1 MDVGIIRQQLETTA
15 VRLDEPHF
23 SHMEVVE
30 QGLQGNRGNL
40 SRPHNI
46 SSVNVCAIVD
56 PFLFRIV
63 LERVADNEKLITR
76 DCPEFGRYR
85 SAVVDG
91 ARDSAKTNR
100 RQEQGAQED
109 SSRNANSNWPFV
121 KVP

>member
-1 MDVGIIRQQLETTA
+1 
-15 VRLDEPHF
+15 
-23 SHMEVVE
+23 MEVVE
-30 QGLQGNRGNL
+30 QRLQGSRGSL

-56 PFLFRIV
+56 PFVFRIV
-63 LERVADNEKLITR
+63 LERVADNDKMIAR
-76 DCPEFGRYR
+76 DCAEFGRYC
-85 SAVVDG
+85 SAVVHG

-121 KVP
+121 KVPTPNMTHSKHYESERCGG